1 MKRKK
6 TTIKDVAKEAGV
18 SISTVSLA
26 INNRPY
32 VSVEVKDRIEAIIKK
47 LNFHPHR
54 NARGLA
60 SKTSGNIGF
69 ILTENHFSQA
79 EPFYTKIFLGT
90 EFEARKLRYYILLTT
105 VAPARTESEKIPRF
119 LLEHNADGV
128 IVAGKI
134 HPSWIDEILSRNLPI
149 VLIDFENP
157 RYDLSSIM
165 IDNASGIQK
174 AMDYLTQCGH
184 RQIAFIGGDIK
195 HPSINARYTAYKEYV
210 ISNGLQENEC
220 HISVDQDDTTA
231 ENGFEAAKTVMML
244 SAVKPTAILGANDA
258 MAIGAM
264 RYLQSAGYN
273 VPDDVSVVGFDNIEA
288 SEQTSPRL
296 TTLNV
301 PKEEMGAIAV
311 NRLVDLIQAPEK
323 VIVKSSVG
331 VQLIIRESTRAIS
344 MRAAVSIDASIESA

>member
-1 MKRKK
+1 MKNKRS
-6 TTIKDVAKEAGV
+6 TIKDVAQKAGV

-32 VSVEVKDRIEAIIKK
+32 VSIEVRERIQAVIKE

-69 ILTENHFSQA
+69 ILSEEHFSQA

-90 EFEARKLRYYILLTT
+90 EIEARRLRYYILLTT
-105 VAPARTESEKIPRF
+105 VAPSRTDSEEIPRF
-119 LLEHNADGV
+119 LLEQNVDGV

-134 HPSWIDEILSRNLPI
+134 HPSWIDEIQGRHLPI
-149 VLIDFENP
+149 VLIDFETP
-157 RYDLSSIM
+157 RYDLSSVM
-165 IDNASGIQK
+165 IDNRSGIHK
-174 AMDYLTQCGH
+174 AMGYLSQCGH
-184 RQIAFIGGDIK
+184 QRIAFIGGDLK
-195 HPSINARYTAYKEYV
+195 HPSINARYAAYKECVASFDLEAPESYV
-210 ISNGLQENEC
+210 SIEQEDSG
-220 HISVDQDDTTA
+220 I
-231 ENGFEAAKTVMML
+231 ENGFAAAKDVML
-244 SAVKPTAILGANDA
+244 SSDVKPTAIIAANDA

-264 RYLQSAGYN
+264 RYLQSAGYI

-296 TTLNV
+296 TTLQV

-311 NRLVDLIQAPEK
+311 NRLVELMHADEK
-323 VIVKSSVG
+323 VTVKSLVG
-331 VQLIIRESTRAIS
+331 VELIVRESSKKINHEVPAN
-344 MRAAVSIDASIESA
+344 IET